1 MAGNTFGL
9 LDSLQCKLMNRAAWS
24 TFSKSSSSGSQ
35 ASTWTSLARSEVA
48 GATPAALADCFS
60 MGCVSSGFLE
70 GVSSGFHLLQDITY
84 LPTWDKN
91 TSSLGVSFASIS
103 AFSFHPAKPL
113 GFARPLFWFVH
124 LHGTRNGK
132 HTKNELENHHFVW
145 ENSLYM
151 AIFNSYFDTT
161 RGYIHQYPSI
171 IPWLSHDHA
180 YKNIVNHSKPIKP

>member
-91 TSSLGVSFASIS
+91 TSSLESASLQS
-103 AFSFHPAKPL
+103 QRS
-113 GFARPLFWFVH
+113 
-124 LHGTRNGK
+124 
-132 HTKNELENHHFVW
+132 
-145 ENSLYM
+145 
-151 AIFNSYFDTT
+151 
-161 RGYIHQYPSI
+161 PSI
-171 IPWLSHDHA
+171 RRSRWVSPDHFFGLYIFMVPEMVNIQKTNWKITILYGKTHYTWPFSIAILTQPEGISINIPVLSHD
-180 YKNIVNHSKPIKP
+180 YPIIIPIKAY